1 MKCNLCPRMCNAD
14 REKQMGFC
22 RMPWEIYAA
31 RAALHLWE
39 EPCISGQNGSG
50 AVFFTGCTLRC
61 VFCQN
66 RAIAAGRAG
75 EKVDTSR
82 LSEIFLN
89 LQEQK
94 ANNINLV
101 TPTQYVPQI
110 IQAVEAARNSG
121 LTIPI
126 VYNTSCYERVETLKR
141 LEGIVDIYLPDMK
154 YQSSV
159 YSAKYSNAPD
169 YFERAAK
176 ALEEMVRQTVNPTF
190 ADEKEAAGLGIEE
203 GMMTRGVIVRHL
215 LLPGLESDSK
225 AIIKYLYEKYGNTI
239 YMSIMNQ
246 YTPLSYVQEIPEL
259 NRKIT
264 QEEYDAVVDY
274 AIELGVVNGFIQ
286 EGDTA
291 EESFIPEF
299 DFSGIKS

>member
-31 RAALHLWE
+31 RAALHMWE
-39 EPCISGQNGSG
+39 EPCISGENGSG

-66 RAIAAGRAG
+66 REIAAGRTG
-75 EKVDTSR
+75 EKIDTGR
-82 LSEIFLN
+82 LAEIFLN

-126 VYNTSCYERVETLKR
+126 VYNTSCYERVETLKK

-154 YQSSV
+154 YQSSI
-159 YSAKYSNAPD
+159 YSQKYSNAPD
-169 YFERAAK
+169 YFKTAAK
-176 ALEEMVRQTVNPTF
+176 ALEEMVRQTKNPVF
-190 ADEKEAAGLGIEE
+190 ADEKEAARLGIEE

-225 AIIKYLYEKYGNTI
+225 AIIKYLYEKYGDTI
-239 YMSIMNQ
+239 YISIMNQ
-246 YTPLSYVQEIPEL
+246 YTPLAYVQEIPEL

-264 QEEYDAVVDY
+264 EKEYDAVVDY
-274 AIELGVVNGFIQ
+274 AIDLGVVNGFIQ

-299 DFSGIKS
+299 NFSGIKS

>member
-1 MKCNLCPRMCNAD
+1 M
-14 REKQMGFC
+14 
-22 RMPWEIYAA
+22 
-31 RAALHLWE
+31 
-39 EPCISGQNGSG
+39 
-50 AVFFTGCTLRC
+50 
-61 VFCQN
+61 
-66 RAIAAGRAG
+66 
-75 EKVDTSR
+75 
-82 LSEIFLN
+82 
-89 LQEQK
+89 
-94 ANNINLV
+94 

-126 VYNTSCYERVETLKR
+126 VYNTSCYERVETLKK

-154 YQSSV
+154 YQSSI
-159 YSAKYSNAPD
+159 YSQKYSNAPD
-169 YFERAAK
+169 YFKTAAK
-176 ALEEMVRQTVNPTF
+176 ALEEMVRQTKNPVF
-190 ADEKEAAGLGIEE
+190 ADEKEAARLGIEE

-225 AIIKYLYEKYGNTI
+225 AIIKYLYEKYGDTI
-239 YMSIMNQ
+239 YISIMNQ
-246 YTPLSYVQEIPEL
+246 YTPLAYVQEIPEL

-264 QEEYDAVVDY
+264 EKEYDAVVDY
-274 AIELGVVNGFIQ
+274 AIDLGVVNGFIQ